1 MARRPEVGRCRRR
14 VSGSAVNKKK
24 KTGERRTEQA
34 GKKGTSR
41 MRMRVGMHLYGSVCE
56 REREKQEEEEERKES
71 SLLAGTAAPASMQK
85 LQIEPE
91 ACAT

>member
-1 MARRPEVGRCRRR
+1 MG
-14 VSGSAVNKKK
+14 
-24 KTGERRTEQA
+24 
-34 GKKGTSR
+34 
-41 MRMRVGMHLYGSVCE
+41 VCA

-85 LQIEPE
+85 LQIELE